1 VSLASARPDFGRIA
15 GRYDELRPADD
26 AWQLAV
32 DALVREGDLA
42 GKRVVDVGCGT
53 GRLCAALEALG
64 SRTAGVDASA
74 EMLAVAHSRLPDGT
88 VLEQADAESLPFGD
102 ASFDRVT
109 MQLSVHLLDRPV
121 AFAEAVRVLVPDG
134 RIAICTFDPASFERF
149 FLCRLFPSVL
159 EIDLGRFPPAE
170 RLEAELLAAGFG
182 TVRVTPLYHEKVR
195 TKADTLERI
204 RGRYISTL
212 QLIGDEELKAGLAR
226 AERELPERF
235 VVGSSMLIVV
245 AD

>member
-1 VSLASARPDFGRIA
+1 MSLASARPDFGRIA
-15 GRYDELRPADD
+15 ERYDELRPADE

-32 DALVREGDLA
+32 DALVREGHIA
-42 GKRVVDVGCGT
+42 GKRVLDVGCGT

-64 SRTAGVDASA
+64 SRAAGVDASA
-74 EMLAVAHSRLPDGT
+74 EMLAVARSRLPEGT
-88 VLEQADAESLPFGD
+88 VLEQARAESLPFGD

-109 MQLSVHLLDRPV
+109 MQLSVHLLDRPT
-121 AFAEAVRVLVPDG
+121 AFAETARVLAPGG
-134 RIAICTFDPASFERF
+134 RIAICTFDPTSFERF

-159 EIDLGRFPPAE
+159 EIDLRRFPPAE

-212 QLIGDEELKAGLAR
+212 QLIGDDELEAGLVQ
-226 AERELPERF
+226 AERELPDRF

-245 AD
+245 GD

>member
-1 VSLASARPDFGRIA
+1 MSLASARPDFGRIA
-15 GRYDELRPADD
+15 ERYDELRPADE

-42 GKRVVDVGCGT
+42 GKRVLDVGCGT

-74 EMLAVAHSRLPDGT
+74 EMLAVAGSRLPEGT
-88 VLEQADAESLPFGD
+88 VLEQARAESLPFGD

-109 MQLSVHLLDRPV
+109 MQLSVHLLYRPA
-121 AFAEAVRVLVPDG
+121 AFAEAARVLAPGG
-134 RIAICTFDPASFERF
+134 RVAICTFDPASFERF

-159 EIDLGRFPPAE
+159 EIDLRRFPSAE
-170 RLEAELLAAGFG
+170 RLERELLVAGFG
-182 TVRVTPLYHEKVR
+182 TVRVTPLHHEKVR

-212 QLIGDEELKAGLAR
+212 QLIGDDELEAGLVR
-226 AERELPERF
+226 AERELPDRF

-245 AD
+245 GD

>member
-15 GRYDELRPADD
+15 GRYDELRPADE

-32 DALVREGDLA
+32 EALVREGDLA
-42 GKRVVDVGCGT
+42 GRRVLDVGCGT

-74 EMLAVAHSRLPDGT
+74 EMLAVARSRLPEGT
-88 VLEQADAESLPFGD
+88 VLEQANAESLPFGD

-109 MQLSVHLLDRPV
+109 MQLSVHLLDRPA
-121 AFAEAVRVLVPDG
+121 AFAETVRVLVPGG

-170 RLEAELLAAGFG
+170 RLEAELLAAGLEA
-182 TVRVTPLYHEKVR
+182 VRVTPLYHEKVR

-212 QLIGDEELKAGLAR
+212 QLIGDEELEAGLAR

-235 VVGSSMLIVV
+235 VVGSSMLVVV

>member
-1 VSLASARPDFGRIA
+1 VSVASARPDFGRIA
-15 GRYDELRPADD
+15 GRYDELRPADE

-42 GKRVVDVGCGT
+42 GKLVLDVGCGT

-74 EMLAVAHSRLPDGT
+74 EMLAVARSRLPEGT
-88 VLEQADAESLPFGD
+88 VLEQANAESLPFGD
-102 ASFDRVT
+102 GSVDRVT
-109 MQLSVHLLDRPV
+109 MQLSVHLLDRPA
-121 AFAEAVRVLVPDG
+121 AFAEAVRVLVPGG
-134 RIAICTFDPASFERF
+134 RIAVCTFDPASFERF

-159 EIDLGRFPPAE
+159 EIDLRRFPPAE

-212 QLIGDEELKAGLAR
+212 QLIGDEELEAGLAR

-235 VVGSSMLIVV
+235 VVGSSMLIIV

>member
-1 VSLASARPDFGRIA
+1 MSLASARPDFGRIA
-15 GRYDELRPADD
+15 ERYDELRPADE

-42 GKRVVDVGCGT
+42 GKRVLDVGCGT

-64 SRTAGVDASA
+64 ARTAGVDASA
-74 EMLAVAHSRLPDGT
+74 EMLAVARSRLPEGT
-88 VLEQADAESLPFGD
+88 ALEQARAESLPFGD

-109 MQLSVHLLDRPV
+109 MQLSVHLLDRPA
-121 AFAEAVRVLVPDG
+121 AFAEAARVLAPGG
-134 RIAICTFDPASFERF
+134 RVAICTFDPASFERF

-159 EIDLGRFPPAE
+159 EIDLRRFPSAE
-170 RLEAELLAAGFG
+170 RLEVELVRAGFAA
-182 TVRVTPLYHEKVR
+182 VRVTPLHHEKVR

-212 QLIGDEELKAGLAR
+212 QLIGDDELEAGLVR
-226 AERELPERF
+226 AERELPDRF

>member
-1 VSLASARPDFGRIA
+1 MSLASARPDFGRIA
-15 GRYDELRPADD
+15 ERYDELRPADE

-42 GKRVVDVGCGT
+42 GKRVLDVGCGT

-74 EMLAVAHSRLPDGT
+74 EMLAVARSRLPEGT
-88 VLEQADAESLPFGD
+88 ALEQGRAESLPCGD

-109 MQLSVHLLDRPV
+109 MQLSVHLLDRPA
-121 AFAEAVRVLVPDG
+121 AFTEAARVLAPGG

-159 EIDLGRFPPAE
+159 EIDLRRFPSVE
-170 RLEAELLAAGFG
+170 RLEAELLVAGFAA
-182 TVRVTPLYHEKVR
+182 VRVTPLHHEKVR

-212 QLIGDEELKAGLAR
+212 QLIGDDELEAGLVR
-226 AERELPERF
+226 AERELPDRF

-245 AD
+245 GD